1 MWSMVFFYF
10 LGIIE
15 SLVCF
20 VGGLIFYEGCLEIFY
35 EGRWGMVCN
44 NGFDVIVVKIICN
57 SIGYLRYK
65 IIYI

>member
-35 EGRWGMVCN
+35 EGRWGIVCN
-44 NGFDVIVVKIICN
+44 NGFDVIV
-57 SIGYLRYK
+57 R
-65 IIYI
+65 